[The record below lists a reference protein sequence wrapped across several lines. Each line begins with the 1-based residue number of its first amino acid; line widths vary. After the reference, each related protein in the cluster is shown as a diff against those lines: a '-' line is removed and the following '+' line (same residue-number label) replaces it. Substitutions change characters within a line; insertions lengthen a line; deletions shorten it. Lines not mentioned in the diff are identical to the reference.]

1 MERDLTSRRTDRKT
15 KENRQMKTD
24 KQINGQRDTHTHI
37 WTNENTDRYRRING
51 QAKNRQTNRK
61 IKSQTHKWT
70 DRNE

>member
-37 WTNENTDRYRRING
+37 WTNENTDR
-51 QAKNRQTNRK
+51 QTDKRT
-61 IKSQTHKWT
+61 S
-70 DRNE
+70 